1 METTPHVVSDEDAFA
16 VIRIAALNW
25 ARVIAEGD
33 GGPSF
38 TTTAVDIYNAYDRL
52 VSLDEHGSHLVLYR
66 P

>member
-25 ARVIAEGD
+25 AALLPGSG
-33 GGPSF
+33 GGPDDEE
-38 TTTAVDIYNAYDRL
+38 ADAIYNAYDRL